1 MAQLQFAVNHQ
12 IISRTDNFKPVAE
25 SKNYLYAHF
34 TFETDE
40 WSDVVA
46 TAIFRN
52 DTAAKEV
59 LIDQNGD
66 CLVPWE
72 IIQNNGDVIY
82 VSCFAGDL
90 ITVNMARVRIYE
102 TGYGDDLESA
112 TPPTPSVYAQIID
125 RMDGI
130 ETAVENATERTEA
143 AAELAAEAVAHYP
156 KIEDNYWYVW
166 DAENEEFVNTGVR
179 AEAEDGTSA
188 TVVVTPITNG
198 HRVTITDAE
207 GDHVFDVMDGASST
221 ISVSNITGG
230 HRLTI
235 TDKNGTRTVDVMDGT
250 KGNDGYSPTV
260 SITDIPGGYN
270 VTITDKSGA
279 HSYNILNGA
288 PGAPGFSPI
297 VSTTAI
303 TGGHKI
309 TIQDKYQT
317 QYFDV
322 MDGSDYVLT
331 QQDKQ
336 DIADLVDVPG
346 ATFHICVSGEYDPTT
361 RVPTIQD
368 PQGDVFYLVPSTSAT
383 SPDMFTEW
391 IWTNNAWE
399 MFGSATIDLSNYVQK
414 TDYAS
419 DSNAG
424 VMKIGSG
431 VTVNANGF
439 LYTVEPTDNQI
450 KAGTISYTPIP
461 PKKQHQ
467 ATFYGMAK
475 AAGDDTQSQ
484 SSNPVGTYTDAAKMA
499 ILNMLGSASVS
510 ILAPIYDAT
519 DTYDLGEYVIYD
531 GLFYRCT
538 TAIATAEAW
547 NAAHWTLATIGE
559 VLFAIPPG
567 GTTGQV
573 LRKQSNADFI
583 ANWTRETVTDVQI
596 NGTTILDSDG
606 VANVPYGTGSVAG
619 VAKSSSSTG
628 VTINASGYLLINNA
642 NETQLKEGTSIYR
655 PVTPSNQHLSA
666 FYGLA
671 KVAGSNESDSTLP
684 LGQYT
689 ENAKSAISAML
700 NAPESKSGTTV
711 SITAKSGIRYVCGEV
726 ATLDIVVPA
735 SGLFEVDFESGST
748 ATVLTTTGTTVVWP
762 NWFDPTAL
770 EADTL
775 YEISIQDGKGLVA
788 TWPA

>member
-25 SKNYLYAHF
+25 SKNYLHAHF

-130 ETAVENATERTEA
+130 ETAVEDATERTEA
-143 AAELAAEAVAHYP
+143 AAALAAEAVAHYP

-188 TVVVTPITNG
+188 TVVVTPIANG
-198 HRVTITDAE
+198 HRVTITDAD
-207 GDHVFDVMDGASST
+207 GDHVFDVMDGVSST

-235 TDKNGTRTVDVMDGT
+235 TDKTGVHTVDVMDGA

-279 HSYNILNGA
+279 HSYNILNGS

-336 DIADLVDVPG
+336 DIAALVDVPG
-346 ATFHICVSGEYDPTT
+346 ATFHICVSGEYDPST
-361 RVPTIQD
+361 RVPTIQN
-368 PQGDVFYLVPSTSAT
+368 PQGDVFYLVPSASAT

-399 MFGSATIDLSNYVQK
+399 MFGSATIDLSNYVQFSDIDSSLSDVSEKPVQNKVVKGAVDGK
-414 TDYAS
+414 TAL
-419 DSNAG
+419 
-424 VMKIGSG
+424 
-431 VTVNANGF
+431 TVIAPA
-439 LYTVEPTDNQI
+439 Y
-450 KAGTISYTPIP
+450 
-461 PKKQHQ
+461 
-467 ATFYGMAK
+467 
-475 AAGDDTQSQ
+475 
-484 SSNPVGTYTDAAKMA
+484 
-499 ILNMLGSASVS
+499 SASS
-510 ILAPIYDAT
+510 
-519 DTYDLGEYVIYD
+519 TYAVGNYVTHGGY
-531 GLFYRCT
+531 LYRCT
-538 TAIATAEAW
+538 TAITTAEAW

-559 VLFAIPPG
+559 ILKAIPTG
-567 GTTGQV
+567 GTTGQI
-573 LRKQSNADFI
+573 LRKQSNDDF
-583 ANWTRETVTDVQI
+583 NSKWDRESVTDV
-596 NGTTILDSDG
+596 TVS
-606 VANVPYGTGSVAG
+606 
-619 VAKSSSSTG
+619 
-628 VTINASGYLLINNA
+628 
-642 NETQLKEGTSIYR
+642 GTSIVSQNGVAIIPVATEHSGVPGLMKIGNAVNGIAVSTGTGNAYIIASNSSEIKSGTAEYKPVVPYR
-655 PVTPSNQHLSA
+655 QHEAA
-666 FYGLA
+666 FYGMA
-671 KVAGSNESDSTLP
+671 KAAGANMASLGSTTVGIYP
-684 LGQYT
+684 EAQ
-689 ENAKSAISAML
+689 KSAISDML
-700 NAPESKSGTTV
+700 NAPEAKSGTTV
-711 SITAKSGIRYVCGEV
+711 SITAKSGIRYVCGEC

-748 ATVLTTTGTTVVWP
+748 ATVLTTTGATVTWP
-762 NWFDPTAL
+762 NWFDPTDL
-770 EADTL
+770 DSDTL

>member
-59 LIDQNGD
+59 LINQNGD

-130 ETAVENATERTEA
+130 ETAVEDATERTEA
-143 AAELAAEAVAHYP
+143 AAALAAEAVAHYP

-198 HRVTITDAE
+198 HRVTITDAD
-207 GDHVFDVMDGASST
+207 GDHVFDVMDGVSST

-235 TDKNGTRTVDVMDGT
+235 TDKTGVHTVDVMDGV

-279 HSYNILNGA
+279 HSYNILNGS

-336 DIADLVDVPG
+336 DIAALVDVPG

-361 RVPTIQD
+361 RVPTIQN
-368 PQGDVFYLVPSTSAT
+368 PQGDVFYLVPSASAT

-399 MFGSATIDLSNYVQK
+399 MFGSATIDLSNYVQFSDIDSSLSDVSEKPVQNKVVKGAVDGK
-414 TDYAS
+414 TAL
-419 DSNAG
+419 
-424 VMKIGSG
+424 
-431 VTVNANGF
+431 TVIAPA
-439 LYTVEPTDNQI
+439 Y
-450 KAGTISYTPIP
+450 
-461 PKKQHQ
+461 
-467 ATFYGMAK
+467 
-475 AAGDDTQSQ
+475 
-484 SSNPVGTYTDAAKMA
+484 
-499 ILNMLGSASVS
+499 SASS
-510 ILAPIYDAT
+510 
-519 DTYDLGEYVIYD
+519 TYAVGNYVTHGGY
-531 GLFYRCT
+531 LYRCT
-538 TAIATAEAW
+538 TAITTAEAW

-559 VLFAIPPG
+559 ILKAIPTG

-573 LRKQSNADFI
+573 LRKQSNDDFSSK
-583 ANWTRETVTDVQI
+583 WDKESVTDVQI

-606 VANVPYGTGSVAG
+606 VANVPQASILQFGLVKVGGTANSNGIQFNSNNVLEIYPAQVADIKLG
-619 VAKSSSSTG
+619 DATRKPVA
-628 VTINASGYLLINNA
+628 
-642 NETQLKEGTSIYR
+642 
-655 PVTPSNQHLSA
+655 PSNQHLSA
-666 FYGLA
+666 FYGFA
-671 KVAGSNESDSTLP
+671 KAAGANMSSLSGVTVGVYPEA
-684 LGQYT
+684 Q
-689 ENAKSAISAML
+689 KSAISDML

-711 SITAKSGIRYVCGEV
+711 SITAKSGIRYKCGEC

-748 ATVLTTTGTTVVWP
+748 PTVLTTTGTTVTWP
-762 NWFDPTAL
+762 SWFDPTDL

-788 TWPA
+788 SWPA